1 MKDIINLL
9 RRNNVDV
16 IKMSY
21 PELKISDNV
30 QKVLDS
36 GGYGSMM
43 TDDMSNTDELPTMKR
58 IRYQVRQVEVTES
71 TLQTDFW
78 NLKNKFRA

>member
-1 MKDIINLL
+1 LKDIINLL

-30 QKVLDS
+30 QKVLDG

-43 TDDMSNTDELPTMKR
+43 TDNMSNTDELPTMKR

>member
-1 MKDIINLL
+1 
-9 RRNNVDV
+9 
-16 IKMSY
+16 MSY